1 MQYREA
7 IDELNVSIGLAPDLA
22 IAYNARG
29 FARLKLG
36 DYARAIEDLD
46 RAIRLNPNYT
56 DAYRIRRAAQNAL
69 GGR

>member
-1 MQYREA
+1 
-7 IDELNVSIGLAPDLA
+7 LA